1 MKKITVL
8 LIISVAFLC
17 ACNSNKWI
25 RKTVAKQNKFIA
37 TLEQHQVEDEIVHK
51 KYNHP
56 IKIDL
61 ADFKRLMKDLRYI
74 EQAGF
79 IGEDKENA
87 IFQTVEIDRL
97 APVLADALA
106 KADDSQRIR
115 FTSFNQGK
123 AFIFSVSRETE
134 GVMFVEPDGRLNIA
148 FHLINSEIDPIE
160 SSPPNPGI
168 SRVDPLKIKS
178 SDMTIIPTRYTELFT
193 FETGKQAPMWIFAN
207 LDTLKETADSE
218 QISIVDVKK
227 NAPPAAASA
236 PKNTKTK
243 TEKATPAQASE
254 TMLQKDIKNKLKYLK
269 ELLDEGLI
277 SEKDYDVKKME
288 LLDKLD

>member
-8 LIISVAFLC
+8 LIMAVAFLC

-25 RKTVAKQNKFIA
+25 RKTVVKQNKFIV

-56 IKIDL
+56 IKIDP
-61 ADFKRLMKDLRYI
+61 AEFKRLMEDLRYI

-87 IFQTVEIDRL
+87 VFQAVEIDRL
-97 APVLADALA
+97 APVLADSLA
-106 KADDSQRIR
+106 NADDSQRIR

-148 FHLINSEIDPIE
+148 FYLINSKIDQNE
-160 SSPPNPGI
+160 SSSLSPGI
-168 SRVDPLKIKS
+168 SMVDPLKIKS
-178 SDMTIIPTRYTELFT
+178 SGMTIIPTRYSELFT
-193 FETGKQAPMWIFAN
+193 FETGKQAPMWVVAD
-207 LDTLKETADSE
+207 LEKLKETAANE
-218 QISIVDVKK
+218 PIPVADVEKE
-227 NAPPAAASA
+227 ALPAAAPEPESA
-236 PKNTKTK
+236 VTE
-243 TEKATPAQASE
+243 TEKSAPAQASE
-254 TMLQKDIKNKLKYLK
+254 TMLQEDIKNKLKYLK

-277 SEKDYDVKKME
+277 SEKDYNFKKKG